1 MKSKIHEHQKSNFII
16 VSKKLFLA
24 ALLVVGLATFAQD
37 KKERPSRAEME
48 KMSPEQRNE
57 LHLKKMTSELDLN
70 AKQQEQISQII
81 SEKSTKREAMKTER
95 KNKML
100 EEKKE
105 MDEKM
110 KKILTPEQ
118 YEKWNANKEKR
129 RGQMKERMHDRK
141 RD

>member
-1 MKSKIHEHQKSNFII
+1 M
-16 VSKKLFLA
+16 KKLFLV
-24 ALLVVGLATFAQD
+24 ALLVVGLATFAQER
-37 KKERPSRAEME
+37 KERPSRAEME